1 MIDIIINR
9 LQIHSNNYEEIV
21 NFIAPGYYFEFDRI
35 VEKPIE
41 IMNLMS
47 KDITDDAL
55 KVFILKIKDTPL
67 IKKYIEKII
76 QHRMTDYLT
85 VSNNTYKYYLEKCL
99 HYTDFENKP
108 VFKDEES
115 VLNYGELVMDTL
127 VKYDVISNR
136 DWEFK
141 YWGAIGGARVKKID
155 ENIIYFTTEY
165 TPIPELISKLSEIFP
180 DAKFEYD
187 FAAEDISYSCGEFSF
202 EKGQMTDKKIYD
214 SETREAYEKG
224 FELFPDSRDY
234 FKFDNKTNNYYHISD
249 EEMQEIFKKKYSK
262 QKKNEM
268 EM

>member
-1 MIDIIINR
+1 MIKTIINR
-9 LQIHSNNYEEIV
+9 LKIHSVDYEEIV

-47 KDITDDAL
+47 NDITDDAL

-76 QHRMTDYLT
+76 QHRMTNYLS
-85 VSNNTYKYYLEKCL
+85 VSDDTYKYYLEKCFN
-99 HYTDFENKP
+99 YTDFENKP
-108 VFKDEES
+108 IFKDEES
-115 VLNYGELVMDTL
+115 VLDYGKLVMDTL

-141 YWGAIGGARVKKID
+141 YWGAIGGAKVKEID
-155 ENIIYFTTEY
+155 ENVIYFTTEY

-202 EKGQMTDKKIYD
+202 EKGKMTDKKIYD
-214 SETREAYEKG
+214 SETKESYEKG
-224 FELFPDSRDY
+224 FELFPDSKKY
-234 FKFDNKTNNYYHISD
+234 FKFDTKTNNYYHISD
-249 EEMQEIFKKKYSK
+249 TEMIAILDYKHSKK
-262 QKKNEM
+262 KKNEM